1 MDGRPETH
9 TARGEFRGGNTAVV
23 AAGTCAS
30 RCGAWRGA
38 PPTPSPSAVAAFL
51 ERSSTGHRH
60 ACPRQVLGIRM
71 ALAAG
76 SLLDLPL
83 PREDKGVL
91 AIAETD
97 GCFLSGIEVAAGVSA
112 SRRTLR
118 IVDLGRVAVTFAE
131 VRTGRAW
138 RLAPRPDVRERAV
151 AAAPGASS
159 RYDAMLQGYAV
170 LPTEELLRIE
180 EVDLVPHA
188 GTLVS
193 RPHVRV
199 TCARCGEEV
208 INERETLIGG
218 LPVCPACAGGA
229 YYRPTCYRPGAD

>member
-1 MDGRPETH
+1 MDVRPETH
-9 TARGEFRGGNTAVV
+9 SSRGEPRGGNTAVI
-23 AAGTCAS
+23 AAGTCAP
-30 RCGAWRGA
+30 WRAPGRVA

-51 ERSSTGHRH
+51 ERSSRGHRH

-71 ALAAG
+71 AMVAG

-97 GCFLSGIEVAAGVSA
+97 GCFLSGLEVAAGVSA

-118 IVDLGRVAVTFAE
+118 IVDLGRIAVTFAE

-138 RLAPRPDVRERAV
+138 RLAPRADVRERA
-151 AAAPGASS
+151 ARAAPDAKS

-180 EVDLVPHA
+180 EVELVPDA

-208 INERETLIGG
+208 VNERETLVGG
-218 LPVCPACAGGA
+218 MPVCPACAGGA
-229 YYRPTCYRPGAD
+229 YYRPARARPRAD